1 MEIGKAGTD
10 MGSLRR
16 PAWRFSLVP
25 IVSLIGALAI
35 LLPETVPHS
44 AGSAVA
50 LRPTAGAS
58 RFSAAAPPQQQRPS
72 SKPAK
77 GTFLVASRDLE
88 DPNFIETVILLLDY
102 SEKGAMGLILNRTTD
117 VLLSEL
123 LPEVEA
129 LRNRTETVFAGGP
142 VGRDALMLLVRS
154 REPLEEAKFVFR
166 DVYVTASADL
176 LEELAAE
183 AGNPRYRAYVGYAG
197 WGAGQLDFEVE
208 TGSWHIVPAQAATV
222 FDPSPAQIWKQL
234 IRSLSMQFASL
245 RAPDALG
252 AKPDPLRNIPRRN

>member
-1 MEIGKAGTD
+1 
-10 MGSLRR
+10 
-16 PAWRFSLVP
+16 
-25 IVSLIGALAI
+25 
-35 LLPETVPHS
+35 
-44 AGSAVA
+44 
-50 LRPTAGAS
+50 
-58 RFSAAAPPQQQRPS
+58 
-72 SKPAK
+72 
-77 GTFLVASRDLE
+77 VASRDLE

-102 SEKGAMGLILNRTTD
+102 SEKGTMGLILNRTTD
-117 VLLSEL
+117 VRLSEL

-129 LRNRTETVFAGGP
+129 LQSRTETVFAGGP

-183 AGNPRYRAYVGYAG
+183 DGNPRYRAFVGYAG
-197 WGAGQLDFEVE
+197 WGPGQLDIEIE
-208 TGSWHIVPAQAATV
+208 RGSWHIVPGQAATV

-245 RAPDALG
+245 RAPAS
-252 AKPDPLRNIPRRN
+252 